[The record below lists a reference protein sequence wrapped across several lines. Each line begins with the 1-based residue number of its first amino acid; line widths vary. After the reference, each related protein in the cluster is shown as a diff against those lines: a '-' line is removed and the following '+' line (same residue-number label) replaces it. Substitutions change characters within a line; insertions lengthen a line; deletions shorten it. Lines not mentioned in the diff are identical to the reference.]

1 MALRMITEK
10 TGYFEGAVTVG
21 VHYVAPG
28 RVVLIDSGS
37 DDSAARKMAGFFE
50 KEGTVI
56 AAIINT
62 HSHADHCGGNA
73 HLQKRTGCRVYA
85 CGIEASLVRDPILE
99 PMYLYGGGP
108 LEALQNKFLQAA
120 PTEAVIRVSPGHQEI
135 EGVQLELVDL
145 SGHSPAMVGVRT
157 PDNVLFL
164 GDGLIGI
171 ETASR
176 HKILYHFNLGGM
188 FAALDTIEGLE
199 AEAFVIAH
207 GGLCED
213 VKAVVED
220 NRGRLLAVNDR
231 ILAHAQVPMGREALL
246 ENILTDYG
254 LTPPLPLYYLN
265 LGIVSSHLAWLCRM
279 GMLDAAMVGN
289 GVRYS
294 CVKPLDNPAH

>member
-1 MALRMITEK
+1 MGLRMLTEK
-10 TGYFEGAVTVG
+10 TGYFEGPVTVG
-21 VHYVAPG
+21 VHYIEPG

-37 DDSAARKMAGFFE
+37 DDSAARKMAGHFE

-85 CGIEASLVRDPILE
+85 CGIEASLIRDPILE

-120 PTEAVIRVSPGHQEI
+120 PTESVIRVNPGRQEI
-135 EGVQLELVDL
+135 EGAMFELVDL

-157 PDNVLFL
+157 PDHVLFL

-171 ETASR
+171 ETAAR
-176 HKILYHFNLGGM
+176 HKILYHFNLEGM
-188 FAALDTIEGLE
+188 LAALDAIEALE
-199 AEAFVIAH
+199 ASVCVIAH

-213 VKAVVED
+213 VKAVAED
-220 NRGRLLAVNDR
+220 NRARLLALNDR
-231 ILAHAQVPMGREALL
+231 ILQHTREPIGREALL
-246 ENILTDYG
+246 EKILTDYD
-254 LTPPLPLYYLN
+254 LSPPLALYYLN
-265 LGIVSSHLAWLCRM
+265 LGIISSHLAWLCKT
-279 GMLDAAMVGN
+279 GKTEAVMVGN
-289 GVRYS
+289 GVRYHS
-294 CVKPLDNPAH
+294 V

>member
-1 MALRMITEK
+1 MGLRMLTDK
-10 TGYFEGAVTVG
+10 TGYFEGPVSVG
-21 VHYVAPG
+21 VHYPEPG
-28 RVVLIDSGS
+28 RVILIDSGS
-37 DDSAARKMAGFFE
+37 DDSAARKMAGHFE
-50 KEGTVI
+50 KEGTLI

-85 CGIEASLVRDPILE
+85 CGIEASLIRDPILE

-120 PTEAVIRVSPGHQEI
+120 PTESVIRVSCGIKEI
-135 EGVQLELVDL
+135 EGVPLELINL
-145 SGHSPAMVGVRT
+145 AGHSPAMMGVRT

-171 ETASR
+171 ETAAR

-188 FAALDTIEGLE
+188 LTSLDVIGTLD

-213 VKAVVED
+213 VKSIVQD
-220 NRGRLLAVNDR
+220 NRARLLAVNAC
-231 ILAHAQVPMGREALL
+231 ILEHALVPIGREALL
-246 ENILTDYG
+246 EKVMTDFG

-265 LGIVSSHLAWLCRM
+265 LGIVSSHLAWLCREKLM
-279 GMLDAAMVGN
+279 EAVMVGN
-289 GVRYS
+289 GVRY
-294 CVKPLDNPAH
+294 VKTA